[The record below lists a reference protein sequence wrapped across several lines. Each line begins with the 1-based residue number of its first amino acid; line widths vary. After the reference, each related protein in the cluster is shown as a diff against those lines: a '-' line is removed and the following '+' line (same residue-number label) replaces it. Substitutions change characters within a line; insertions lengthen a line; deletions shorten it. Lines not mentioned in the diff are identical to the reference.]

1 MPERLPPADD
11 PFPPGWTRSSAPSRD
26 LTFAEVRKGLQA
38 LSSLY
43 VGRRQ
48 KIAGGAAL
56 EGNGKRAAFALYY
69 GPAHFLLVR
78 AIVRA
83 LDATSR
89 PLHTVVDLG
98 CGTGAAGAAWA
109 VETGAAVD
117 GIDRSGWAVAEARWT
132 LARLRLRGTAKK
144 GDVSAAAAPVPPG
157 AIVSAFTV
165 NELEEAARTR
175 LLATSATRRR
185 AGAASSS
192 WSRSPGVPCLVGRVG
207 RRLRR
212 RRGPAGRVAV
222 RGGAARER
230 GRARARGGARPA
242 DPRRPVAL
250 RAGLGRALGS
260 GRARRRHQRGG
271 DCLPDPAP
279 PRAERASSSSRMRA
293 KLSYGCAPTTRRP
306 LMKNAGVEDTP

>member
-1 MPERLPPADD
+1 MPEPPPAADD
-11 PFPPGWTRSSAPSRD
+11 PFPAWVDALQRRHRET

-43 VGRRQ
+43 VERRQ

-109 VETGAAVD
+109 LETGAAVD
-117 GIDRSGWAVAEARWT
+117 GIDRSGWAVEEARWT
-132 LARLRLRGTAKK
+132 LARLRVRGTAKK
-144 GDVSAAAAPVPPG
+144 GDVTAAALPAPPA

-175 LLATSATRRR
+175 LLATLRDATTRGVRVLIVEPLARR
-185 AGAASSS
+185 ALTWWDEWAAAFTAA
-192 WSRSPGVPCLVGRVG
+192 GGREDEW
-207 RRLRR
+207 RFEAAL
-212 RRGPAGRVAV
+212 PTSVA
-222 RGGAARER
+222 E
-230 GRARARGGARPA
+230 
-242 DPRRPVAL
+242 
-250 RAGLGRALGS
+250 LGRAAGLDPRTLG
-260 GRARRRHQRGG
+260 GRSLFVPGA
-271 DCLPDPAP
+271 
-279 PRAERASSSSRMRA
+279 
-293 KLSYGCAPTTRRP
+293 
-306 LMKNAGVEDTP
+306 AGR

>member
-1 MPERLPPADD
+1 MPEHPPPADD
-11 PFPPGWTRSSAPSRD
+11 PFLAWVDALQRRHRET

-43 VGRRQ
+43 VERRQ

-109 VETGAAVD
+109 LETGAAVD
-117 GIDRSGWAVAEARWT
+117 GIDRSGWAVEEARWT
-132 LARLRLRGTAKK
+132 LARLRVRGTARK
-144 GDVSAAAAPVPPG
+144 GDVTAAALPAPPA

-175 LLATSATRRR
+175 LLATLRDATTRGVRVLIVEPLARR
-185 AGAASSS
+185 ALTWWDEWAAAFTAA
-192 WSRSPGVPCLVGRVG
+192 GGREDEW
-207 RRLRR
+207 RFEAAL
-212 RRGPAGRVAV
+212 PASVA
-222 RGGAARER
+222 E
-230 GRARARGGARPA
+230 
-242 DPRRPVAL
+242 
-250 RAGLGRALGS
+250 LGRAAGLDPRTLG
-260 GRARRRHQRGG
+260 GRSLFVPGA
-271 DCLPDPAP
+271 
-279 PRAERASSSSRMRA
+279 
-293 KLSYGCAPTTRRP
+293 
-306 LMKNAGVEDTP
+306 AGR

>member
-1 MPERLPPADD
+1 MPERPPAADD
-11 PFPPGWTRSSAPSRD
+11 PFPAWVEALQRRHRET

-43 VGRRQ
+43 VERRQ

-109 VETGAAVD
+109 LETGAAVD
-117 GIDRSGWAVAEARWT
+117 GIDRSGWAVEEARWT
-132 LARLRLRGTAKK
+132 LARLRVRGTARK
-144 GDVSAAAAPVPPG
+144 GDVTAAALPAPPA

-175 LLATSATRRR
+175 LLATLRDATTRGVRVLIVEPLARR
-185 AGAASSS
+185 ALTWWDEWAAAFTAA
-192 WSRSPGVPCLVGRVG
+192 GGREDEW
-207 RRLRR
+207 RFEAAL
-212 RRGPAGRVAV
+212 PASVA
-222 RGGAARER
+222 E
-230 GRARARGGARPA
+230 
-242 DPRRPVAL
+242 
-250 RAGLGRALGS
+250 LGRAAGLDPRTLG
-260 GRARRRHQRGG
+260 GRSLFVPGA
-271 DCLPDPAP
+271 
-279 PRAERASSSSRMRA
+279 
-293 KLSYGCAPTTRRP
+293 
-306 LMKNAGVEDTP
+306 AGR

>member
-1 MPERLPPADD
+1 VPERPPAADD
-11 PFPPGWTRSSAPSRD
+11 PYPAWVDALQRRHRET

-43 VGRRQ
+43 VERRQ

-83 LDATSR
+83 LDAASR

-109 VETGAAVD
+109 LETGAAVD

-132 LARLRLRGTAKK
+132 LARLGLRGAAKK
-144 GDVSAAAAPVPPG
+144 GDVSTAAAPVPPG

-165 NELEEAARTR
+165 NELEESARTR
-175 LLATSATRRR
+175 LLATLRDATARGVRVLIVEPLARR
-185 AGAASSS
+185 ALTWWDEWAAAFKAA
-192 WSRSPGVPCLVGRVG
+192 GGREDEW
-207 RRLRR
+207 RFEAAL
-212 RRGPAGRVAV
+212 PESVA
-222 RGGAARER
+222 E
-230 GRARARGGARPA
+230 
-242 DPRRPVAL
+242 
-250 RAGLGRALGS
+250 LGRAAGLDPRTLG
-260 GRARRRHQRGG
+260 GRSLFVKGPVAR
-271 DCLPDPAP
+271 
-279 PRAERASSSSRMRA
+279 
-293 KLSYGCAPTTRRP
+293 
-306 LMKNAGVEDTP
+306 